1 MMRKPIMRVQPNPL
15 QPNLRPIAPPAVK
28 DNSSNWDKFKKWL
41 KDNRVISGSLG
52 GLSRLEI
59 LNKYKDALLAMKAGA
74 EALGYGKKRK
84 HPMQGKM
91 MKDPKK
97 LVDCICQH
105 GGGWGDF
112 VSWIKNRASDVGNA
126 AKAIGNKV
134 VDVGRRAVQYV
145 RDKPVSALGGLAKG
159 LSYIPSPLSGA
170 LSTAGTAL
178 GVAGT
183 LAGKGQQG
191 GAVRNATGK
200 VIGVF

>member
-1 MMRKPIMRVQPNPL
+1 MRNQVMPIRPNPL
-15 QPNLRPIAPPAVK
+15 QPNIRPVAPPSVK
-28 DNSSNWDKFKKWL
+28 APSSNWDKFKKWL

-52 GLSRLEI
+52 GLSRLDI
-59 LNKYKDALLAMKAGA
+59 LNKYKDALLALKAGT

-84 HPMQGKM
+84 HPMQGKKI
-91 MKDPKK
+91 KDPKK

-126 AKAIGNKV
+126 AKAIGSKIG
-134 VDVGRRAVQYV
+134 DVGRRAIQYV

-183 LAGKGQQG
+183 LSGKGQQG
-191 GAVRNATGK
+191 GARKNQSGK
-200 VIGVF
+200 VLGVF